1 MSDPSNLPFE
11 RDRLVDKP
19 GIIGARWWHASL
31 ADQASL
37 MVRRDAIRNILI
49 AGGVIAGFGAMLA
62 MCVKAGASSSSAP
75 VTPGSLPLPDD
86 MTADRKTALDMQ
98 KDYGWSFGAPGEPLV
113 FDGVTTKPFEAGAL
127 HSLATDLSPSQKS
140 LKPFFQAALFDSP
153 DAVPRSLATMDPDEA
168 VAFRPLAESVK
179 PIFTPA
185 MDAAYARGKSFASL
199 FASLNET
206 GLSASSAQAAVVV
219 DLPGPEAVAFAA
231 GAAMVFDPVF
241 LFDNWPHPRGV
252 VRAQETLSAAAYYQP
267 LFSEAKSQAGGKRP
281 AMFVLDRRR
290 LAGYTDDATQFD
302 NRYVAKLPTTASAMR
317 AIGGEHVLYVV
328 PTLAAANQE
337 LDDLN
342 DDFVGYAA
350 GGLDVKVLSLDMFAK
365 DPKVVT
371 ALAVADSGA
380 PTTLSKLDA
389 GLDPRPPGADG
400 KPVKLGADS
409 DRLLAESGYL
419 FYGGNRGSHHA
430 FFLDYPWVKPA
441 RPALVRP
448 ATNPGKG
455 YAPQARA
462 TSYSS
467 GSPGSVSLRTKPR
480 PSTFGTVPVV
490 VALGTGVILG
500 SRYSRSGSWNR
511 SSGGWGGG

>member
-1 MSDPSNLPFE
+1 
-11 RDRLVDKP
+11 
-19 GIIGARWWHASL
+19 
-31 ADQASL
+31 
-37 MVRRDAIRNILI
+37 
-49 AGGVIAGFGAMLA
+49 
-62 MCVKAGASSSSAP
+62 
-75 VTPGSLPLPDD
+75 LPLPDD
-86 MTADRKTALDMQ
+86 MTAERKTALDMQ
-98 KDYGWSFGAPGEPLV
+98 REYGWSFGAVGEALV

-127 HSLATDLSPSQKS
+127 HSLATDLSPSQKG

-153 DAVPRSLATMDPDEA
+153 DAVPRSLGKLDPDEA
-168 VAFRPLAESVK
+168 TGFRPLADSVK
-179 PIFTPA
+179 PIFTPS

-199 FASLNET
+199 FASLTENALT
-206 GLSASSAQAAVVV
+206 TSSAQAAVVV
-219 DLPGPEAVAFAA
+219 DLPGPDAVAFAA
-231 GAAMVFDPVF
+231 GSASVFDPVF

-302 NRYVAKLPTTASAMR
+302 NRYVAKLPTTVSAMR
-317 AIGGEHVLYVV
+317 GIGGEHVLYVV
-328 PTLAAANQE
+328 PTLANATQE

-342 DDFVGYAA
+342 DDFVVYAT
-350 GGLDVKVLSLDMFAK
+350 GGVDVKILSLDMFAK
-365 DPKVVT
+365 DPKVVEAHSFAKGIVVGT
-371 ALAVADSGA
+371 TGGAAV
-380 PTTLSKLDA
+380 DA

-400 KPVKLGADS
+400 KPAKFGADS
-409 DRLLAESGYL
+409 DRLLADSGYL

-441 RPALVRP
+441 RPATVRP

-455 YAPQARA
+455 YAPQARV

-467 GSPGSVSLRTKPR
+467 GSPSSGPLRSKPR

-490 VALGTGVILG
+490 VALGTGIILG